1 MSPIIRPW
9 LALQGYDALQARW
22 VDSEIDDARASN
34 REMLDA
40 AGPHLRPD
48 RLVADPRGGLLA
60 VLDAISGSDWLGP
73 RRAEEA
79 RRWVLGRTPEEVG
92 GAVSDLLY
100 GEAPLEERVAR
111 FLGIAGAGS
120 DESDATATGFGA
132 AATSTLLALS
142 DPSRYGPTL
151 DAHDFAAAHPL
162 LCVPAGQDGLDIDR
176 VRRVALASAL
186 YAEVR
191 DLWARERG
199 FAGDLLDVQARL
211 YWLGG
216 GADDGDNACPWL
228 WSAALTPAQL
238 AALAAEAEAARPE
251 WRTAAEAA
259 SALMRE
265 RFMDLDRPEDPL
277 HGLTLTKYAYGVGP
291 GTFVRA
297 VEFDTQEFVRATAG
311 NASAHGVGRAK
322 DGTWR
327 IRAKVG
333 HTEQEAE
340 AAFQDDVLPRLRSLA
355 EAARRMMAGERAS
368 AVIDPASEKAP
379 YRSIDAKAFLLFA
392 AGYDPDRT
400 RTDLVAVLNP
410 ERLRAL
416 GRLLGTGDLLV
427 RTFGDYLR
435 ACLAVRN
442 ALAPLRAGSDLPTSF
457 GLGGFAY
464 GTSPGRVLLALAE
477 GKYPLDEG
485 VDDEYQ
491 EGDDEEEDDG
501 EGGGRAPAG
510 EGAEPP
516 SPAPCTHPLNVVLY
530 GPPGTGKTYT
540 ARLRAL
546 EIVEGE
552 PR

>member
-1 MSPIIRPW
+1 MSLIIRPW
-9 LALQGYDALQARW
+9 WALQGYDVLQARW
-22 VDSEIDDARASN
+22 VDSEIDEALASN
-34 REMLDA
+34 REALDA

-48 RLVADPRGGLLA
+48 RLAADPRGGLLA
-60 VLDAISGSDWLGP
+60 VLDALSGSDWLGP

-79 RRWVLGRTPEEVG
+79 RRWVLGRAPEEVG
-92 GAVSDLLY
+92 SALSDLLH
-100 GEAPLEERVAR
+100 GGAPLEERVAR

-120 DESDATATGFGA
+120 DESDAPTTGFGA

-151 DAHDFAAAHPL
+151 DAHDFAAAYPL

-176 VRRVALASAL
+176 VPRVALSSAL

-199 FAGDLLDVQARL
+199 FAGDLLDVRTCL
-211 YWLGG
+211 SWLGG
-216 GADDGDNACPWL
+216 GADEGDDACPWW
-228 WSAALTPAQL
+228 WSAALTPAEL
-238 AALAAEAEAARPE
+238 AALAAEAEAARGE
-251 WRTAAEAA
+251 WRAAAEAA

-265 RFMDLDRPEDPL
+265 RFMDLGRPGDPL
-277 HGLTLTKYAYGVGP
+277 HGLTLMKYAYGVGP

-311 NASAHGVGRAK
+311 SASPYGVGKAK

-327 IRAKVG
+327 IRTKAG

-340 AAFQDDVLPRLRSLA
+340 AAFQDDVMPRLRRLA
-355 EAARRMMAGERAS
+355 EAARRMMAGEGAYE
-368 AVIDPASEKAP
+368 VIDPASEKDH
-379 YRSIDAKAFLLFA
+379 YRSIDGKAFLLFA
-392 AGYDPDRT
+392 AGYDPERT
-400 RTDLVAVLNP
+400 RTELIAVLNP
-410 ERLRAL
+410 ARLRAL
-416 GRLLGTGDLLV
+416 GRLLGAGDLHV
-427 RTFGDYLR
+427 KTFGDYLR
-435 ACLAVRN
+435 ACIAVRD
-442 ALAPLRAGSDLPTSF
+442 ALAPLRAGTGLPTSF

-491 EGDDEEEDDG
+491 EGDEEEDDA
-501 EGGGRAPAG
+501 EGKVPPPSG

-516 SPAPCTHPLNVVLY
+516 TPVPCTHPLNIVLH

-546 EIVEGE
+546 EIVGGE
-552 PR
+552 PT